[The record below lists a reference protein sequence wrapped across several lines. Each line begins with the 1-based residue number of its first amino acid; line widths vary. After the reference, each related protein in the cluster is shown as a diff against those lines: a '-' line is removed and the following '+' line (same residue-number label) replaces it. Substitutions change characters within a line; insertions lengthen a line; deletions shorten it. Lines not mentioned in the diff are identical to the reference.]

1 MATGDAI
8 PLFLCGDVMTG
19 RGIDQLLDHP
29 GSPELREDYITD
41 ARDYLEL
48 AEAASGP
55 IPRPVPPSYVWG
67 DALEI
72 LDAFQPLARLINLE
86 SAITAG
92 GRFWPDKGIHYRMH
106 PANLP
111 VLLAAGVDVC
121 TLANNHVF
129 DFDREGLLDTLGALD
144 AEGIARCGAGVDLAD
159 AEAPA
164 TLPLPGGRRLQVFGV
179 GHASSGIPRAWAAAP
194 GRAGVALLPDL
205 SLRSAD
211 RLLARIRA
219 AHAPGTIAIVS
230 IHWGSNWGH
239 PIPSE
244 QLAFARRMID
254 GGVALVHGHS
264 SHHPRALDLYRGR
277 LILHGCGDFID
288 DYEGIGGYERYRSD
302 LRLMFLPVLAE
313 DGRLLRLRMVVLQS
327 RKLRL
332 RRASL
337 EDTRWM
343 AAHLDAVSR
352 PFGVRILP
360 GAAGEMEAIAP
371 PRCG

>member
-48 AEAASGP
+48 AEAAH
-55 IPRPVPPSYVWG
+55 
-67 DALEI
+67 
-72 LDAFQPLARLINLE
+72 
-86 SAITAG
+86 T
-92 GRFWPDKGIHYRMH
+92 
-106 PANLP
+106 
-111 VLLAAGVDVC
+111 
-121 TLANNHVF
+121 
-129 DFDREGLLDTLGALD
+129 
-144 AEGIARCGAGVDLAD
+144 
-159 AEAPA
+159 
-164 TLPLPGGRRLQVFGV
+164 
-179 GHASSGIPRAWAAAP
+179 
-194 GRAGVALLPDL
+194 
-205 SLRSAD
+205 
-211 RLLARIRA
+211 
-219 AHAPGTIAIVS
+219 PGTIAIVS

-313 DGRLLRLRMVVLQS
+313 DGRLLRLRMIVLQS